1 MHIGILSRTD
11 TCSRLRNVENLTWL
25 RYLCACF
32 ADLDFYKHGLS
43 YGQAIGTIIDHQD
56 AGLIP
61 PVSVVIRSGRGMW
74 LVWLLHDSRNA
85 KLPPRAWREKQQQ
98 YQRVQG
104 KIHRC
109 LARLGSDA
117 HDAMRITR
125 VPGSI
130 HSGASER
137 VRFFVQADDAG
148 CCYSYTLDE

>member
-1 MHIGILSRTD
+1 
-11 TCSRLRNVENLTWL
+11 
-25 RYLCACF
+25 
-32 ADLDFYKHGLS
+32 
-43 YGQAIGTIIDHQD
+43 
-56 AGLIP
+56 
-61 PVSVVIRSGRGMW
+61 MW

-85 KLPPRAWREKQQQ
+85 KLPPRAWPEKQQQ

-104 KIHRC
+104 KIHKC

-137 VRFFVQADDAG
+137 VRFFVQADYAG
-148 CCYSYTLDE
+148 CCYSYTLDELSAHFGVRRGRTRRRGIEIPERSISRRSRGPKALTEYRVKVFLRLLELRGGGFDDGCRNHAASTMLGC